1 MDTQPHDPSYYCSF
15 LLQWEGDNFGGTEI
29 SILNVSVYSFKINSI
44 PHTSGSINILSH
56 KLPEI
61 KNRLDPL
68 SLHCTRGVGSEI
80 LI

>member
-44 PHTSGSINILSH
+44 PHTSGSINILCH

-61 KNRLDPL
+61 KKIDWTHFLSTVLGGLDL
-68 SLHCTRGVGSEI
+68 RY
-80 LI
+80 